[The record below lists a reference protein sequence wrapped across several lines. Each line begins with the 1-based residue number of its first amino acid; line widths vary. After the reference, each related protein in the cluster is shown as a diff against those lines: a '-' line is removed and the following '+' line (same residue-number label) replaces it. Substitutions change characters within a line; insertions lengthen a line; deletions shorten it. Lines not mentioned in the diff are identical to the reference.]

1 MAEPLFGFTAED
13 VARLHTLLREFESG
27 ALHGKPRHRVQ
38 RLGPY
43 KQQFFLAKTGGST
56 IAARSGT
63 TPGSGTITLYRIND
77 AGTLESMGVT
87 KTAYNI
93 SASTVAADNYIGI
106 ELDSTAEQRWIV
118 VVEDCGA

>member
-1 MAEPLFGFTAED
+1 MAEYYLTDED
-13 VARLHTLLREFESG
+13 LKFLRELKRSYMGGDHE
-27 ALHGKPRHRVQ
+27 PRPRNRRRGETTDGQ
-38 RLGPY
+38 R
-43 KQQFFLAKTGGST
+43 FFLAKTGGSA

-63 TPGSGTITLYRIND
+63 TPGSGTVTLYRIND

-93 SASTVAADNYIGI
+93 SASTVAADTYIGI

>member
-1 MAEPLFGFTAED
+1 MAEQLYGLTAED
-13 VARLHTLLREFESG
+13 VARLHVLLREFESG

-43 KQQFFLAKTGGST
+43 KQQFFLAKTGSA

-63 TPGSGTITLYRIND
+63 TPGSGTVTLYRIND

-87 KTAYNI
+87 KMAYNI
-93 SASTVAADNYIGI
+93 TSAEVAADTYIGI